1 MKLEDLPEFAKPYK
15 TKGYDVRL
23 HKGSYILLKISSHR
37 EEGKK
42 YPVLSQEYIGVILP
56 DGSLKRKAEEKPRSG
71 IYQEYGLSRFLY
83 FQYGR
88 LLKRSLFNSSGEY
101 GECTVKLAILH
112 YVFGSVSEIA
122 IKCSREA
129 SLLDLSIVN
138 HIREKQMDKILRL
151 SNRIEK
157 EQSLRFGEDLKDFEA
172 LMRLCV
178 VDRLSAASPSYPE
191 QAIAIAEKHGV
202 RI

>member
-15 TKGYDVRL
+15 TKGYDVRARN
-23 HKGSYILLKISSHR
+23 GSYILLKISSHR

-71 IYQEYGLSRFLY
+71 IYQEYGLSHFLY

-112 YVFGSVSEIA
+112 YIFGSVSELA
-122 IKCSREA
+122 RKCSREA
-129 SLLDLSIVN
+129 SQLDASLVAA
-138 HIREKQMDKILRL
+138 IRERQMDKILRL

-157 EQSLRFGEDLKDFEA
+157 EQTLRFGEDLKDFEA
-172 LMRLCV
+172 LMKLCI
-178 VDRLSAASPSYPE
+178 VDQMSAAVPFYPGE
-191 QAIAIAEKHGV
+191 AVAIAEKHGV